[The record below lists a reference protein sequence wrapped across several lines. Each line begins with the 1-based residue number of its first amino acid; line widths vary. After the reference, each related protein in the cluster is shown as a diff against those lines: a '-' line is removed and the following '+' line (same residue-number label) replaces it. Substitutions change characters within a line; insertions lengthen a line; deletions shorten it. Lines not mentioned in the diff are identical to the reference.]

1 MYLLVYDDYLEGT
14 SGLTNIS
21 LGIRLCVIVYRDAA
35 CGWFGLYE
43 IVVRK
48 WNLLPLM
55 DIF

>member
-21 LGIRLCVIVYRDAA
+21 LGIRLCVIVYRDAT

-48 WNLLPLM
+48 WNLPPLM